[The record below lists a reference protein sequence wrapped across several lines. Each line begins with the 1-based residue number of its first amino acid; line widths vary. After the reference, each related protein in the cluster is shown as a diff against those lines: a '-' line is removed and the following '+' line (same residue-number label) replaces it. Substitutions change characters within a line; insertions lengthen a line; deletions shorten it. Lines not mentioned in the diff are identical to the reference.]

1 MWSQNKDHKKADACM
16 CNMWQFFDES
26 RVPAMAAVQF
36 PADLRPLYVSELS
49 ETLPTCVCFRHEEL
63 GRFFWALPFFFDSV
77 MQAIGDDGNASNIQ
91 KFNQS
96 VQKLLGQGDV
106 QAQVGNNSFY
116 FNARD
121 PQRQC
126 YAFQAMGPYY
136 FLCFSTM
143 VMRQWFSV
151 CMPWLSFENLTDRI

>member
-1 MWSQNKDHKKADACM
+1 M
-16 CNMWQFFDES
+16 
-26 RVPAMAAVQF
+26 
-36 PADLRPLYVSELS
+36 LS
-49 ETLPTCVCFRHEEL
+49 
-63 GRFFWALPFFFDSV
+63 PFFFDSV

-126 YAFQAMGPYY
+126 HAFQTMGPYY

-143 VMRQWFSV
+143 VMRQ
-151 CMPWLSFENLTDRI
+151 